1 MHQRGKSNEGWR
13 TDIHA
18 KTKQAGPVTAKL
30 PATRDLVVLASPN
43 IRRAVRPAA
52 ACALP
57 NLLLDSADDHGVARQ
72 ILPVN
77 QPECHKTCRA
87 CGGTRLLTPL
97 RSVLPGLTKRYKV
110 PLEAIADGN
119 GERLRNAGGGIGAL
133 LK

>member
-1 MHQRGKSNEGWR
+1 MEEPERKAFRANTPQC
-13 TDIHA
+13 
-18 KTKQAGPVTAKL
+18 AGPVRTENP
-30 PATRDLVVLASPN
+30 PATRGLVVFASPN

-52 ACALP
+52 VCALP

-77 QPECHKTCRA
+77 QPECPKTCRA

-97 RSVLPGLTKRYKV
+97 RSVLPRLTKRYKV
-110 PLEAIADGN
+110 PLEVIADGN